1 MPSETF
7 YRLPEEKRQR
17 LMDAAWEEFTRT
29 PFADASINKIILKAR
44 IPRGSFY
51 QYFEDKNDLFSYL
64 VRPMQQHFFDLARR
78 EVESVRG
85 DLFSAPLRIYDRFFN
100 SGEQFS
106 QDLKRCTKVIQR
118 NPDSEFH
125 NLFCGPDSM
134 LQSFTSI
141 VNTAPLLRQ
150 DPEYLQEVFRL
161 FVFIIASAILD
172 TLNRP
177 EKQEEYRQQ
186 LQLRIEILMHGCG
199 APSHEGG
206 TL

>member
-7 YRLPEEKRQR
+7 FRLPEEKRQR

-51 QYFEDKNDLFSYL
+51 QYFEDKNDLFSHL
-64 VRPMQQHFFDLARR
+64 VRPIQKYFFDLARQ

-85 DLFSAPLRIYDRFFN
+85 DLFAAPLRIYDRFFN
-100 SGEQFS
+100 SGDQLS
-106 QDLKRCTKVIQR
+106 LDLKRCTQVVQR
-118 NPDSEFH
+118 NPGSEFH
-125 NLFCGPDSM
+125 TLFCGPDS
-134 LQSFTSI
+134 LLRSFTSI
-141 VNTAPLLRQ
+141 VDTTPLLRQ
-150 DPEYLQEVFRL
+150 DPQYLQEVFRL
-161 FVFIIASAILD
+161 FVFILASAILD
-172 TLNRP
+172 TINCPQR
-177 EKQEEYRQQ
+177 QEEYRRQ
-186 LQLRIEILMHGCG
+186 LQLRVEILMLGCK